1 MATPHHVVVI
11 AGSLRKESFTLKIA
25 NALAK
30 LAPATLKLEV
40 VTPHGISFFNQD
52 LEAAPPADWLAFR
65 EKLQKSNGVLFVT
78 PEYNRSIPG
87 VLKNAI
93 DVGSRPYG
101 KSSFLGKPIG
111 IVSNS
116 PGPLGGVSAAKH
128 LQQILPGIA
137 GSIMGQPEIYL
148 NGVGD
153 AFDDKGQLIK
163 EALQKVLQQYIDAFA
178 AFVVKHKANRQP
190 ETGGGTVRAR
200 PGRF

>member
-1 MATPHHVVVI
+1 MATPHHVVAI

-40 VTPHGISFFNQD
+40 ITPHGISFFNQD

-65 EKLQKSNGVLFVT
+65 DKLQKSHGVLFVT

-101 KSSFLGKPIG
+101 KSSFLGKPTG

-116 PGPLGGVSAAKH
+116 PGPLGGVNAAKH

-153 AFDDKGQLIK
+153 AFDDKGQLVK

-178 AFVVKHKANRQP
+178 AFVVKHNI
-190 ETGGGTVRAR
+190 
-200 PGRF
+200 

>member
-1 MATPHHVVVI
+1 MATPHNIVVI

-87 VLKNAI
+87 VLKNMI

-153 AFDDKGQLIK
+153 AFDDKGQLTK
-163 EALQKVLQQYIDAFA
+163 ESLQKVLQQYIDAFA
-178 AFVVKHKANRQP
+178 AFVAKHSA
-190 ETGGGTVRAR
+190 
-200 PGRF
+200 